1 MVQGNNRI
9 VWLLY
14 YTAISWSKTNAIRF
28 AYCMIL
34 IYQYRILLLHCTVLC
49 RVHKKTMLLKS
60 WQLRESSVSSLIL
73 VGMHALPWLALT
85 RLCAVQYYCGQTFSI
100 YSCEYFLSCKPRC
113 NQKIVLQLLRNH
125 CCCNKMTKYLDT
137 AKRGITT
144 TDKPIHICRQ
154 YKCAVYIL
162 VVFTTSVQCTF

>member
-1 MVQGNNRI
+1 
-9 VWLLY
+9 
-14 YTAISWSKTNAIRF
+14 
-28 AYCMIL
+28 
-34 IYQYRILLLHCTVLC
+34 
-49 RVHKKTMLLKS
+49 
-60 WQLRESSVSSLIL
+60 
-73 VGMHALPWLALT
+73 MHALPWLALT

-113 NQKIVLQLLRNH
+113 IQKIVLQLLCNH

-162 VVFTTSVQCTF
+162 VVLIIPVCSVHSSSIHYQCAVYILVVFITSVQVVQLYSQPMLVHSSLATETSYR